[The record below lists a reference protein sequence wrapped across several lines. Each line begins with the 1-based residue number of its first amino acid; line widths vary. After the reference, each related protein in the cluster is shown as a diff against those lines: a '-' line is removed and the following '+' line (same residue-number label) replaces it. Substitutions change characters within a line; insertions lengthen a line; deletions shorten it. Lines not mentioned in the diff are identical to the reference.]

1 MNLLPTLC
9 IGQPCVKCIRKLFA
23 PSMEIDQ
30 RNENADNAGP
40 SAAFNVMPNVKEKD
54 LQIKVAKRLTVL

>member
-9 IGQPCVKCIRKLFA
+9 IGQPYVKCIRKLVA

-40 SAAFNVMPNVKEKD
+40 SAAFNVMPYVN
-54 LQIKVAKRLTVL
+54 